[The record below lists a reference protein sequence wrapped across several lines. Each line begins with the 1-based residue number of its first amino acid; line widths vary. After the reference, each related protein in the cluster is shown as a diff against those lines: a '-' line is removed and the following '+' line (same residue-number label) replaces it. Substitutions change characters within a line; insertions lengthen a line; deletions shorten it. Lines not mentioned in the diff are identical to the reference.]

1 MDIDDFLDKEIEGGG
16 KEEVEEK
23 PEVIETT
30 KEEKD
35 AVKRYFSL
43 WDKVSE
49 AKFSWNDE
57 IYTELDKAAKKVK
70 GELGSLS
77 SKIQGQKNVIK
88 RLIDR
93 AFKELRNKDYETAA
107 KIYSEITDMRNSF
120 PDFFLEEK
128 KAINKEIFQLYE
140 KLHDQIDSKFI
151 DDLNE
156 SLAKVDKLIR
166 NSFSSIKLGKIE
178 PAKDFY
184 ETALETYKNLPNGF
198 LGQKLE
204 LGNGLLALYKELSI
218 HMQIKN
224 LQQELDKK
232 SLAGY
237 KFVDSG
243 ANLKLLSEIIKNK
256 VEKSGEGSAFSY
268 LKDISAGERRHIHN
282 KALLDKM
289 VARKLDRAKINLKKG
304 LNLEAKKNIDAILKV
319 DPENKEAKVL
329 LSSVPVEY

>member
-1 MDIDDFLDKEIEGGG
+1 MDIDNFLDKEIGG
-16 KEEVEEK
+16 EEK

-35 AVKRYFSL
+35 AVKWYFSL

-70 GELGSLS
+70 EELSGLS

-93 AFKELRNKDYETAA
+93 AFKELRNKDYEAAA

-218 HMQIKN
+218 HLQIKN

-256 VEKSGEGSAFSY
+256 VERPRSSAFSY
-268 LKDISAGERRHIHN
+268 LKDISTEERSHIHN
-282 KALLDKM
+282 KTLLDKL

>member
-1 MDIDDFLDKEIEGGG
+1 MDIDDFLDKEIGG
-16 KEEVEEK
+16 EEK

-35 AVKRYFSL
+35 AVKWYFSL

-70 GELGSLS
+70 EELSGLS

-93 AFKELRNKDYETAA
+93 AFKELRNKDYEAAA

-256 VEKSGEGSAFSY
+256 VERPRGSAFSY
-268 LKDISAGERRHIHN
+268 LKDISTEERSHIHN
-282 KALLDKM
+282 KTLLDKL